1 MICSTIRDVCDDLVE
16 RGHNVAQQ
24 HTSHRG
30 VYGRCGKSSIR
41 IAWLPSLLE
50 HRCVPLF
57 LRRDEFVLRSADL
70 RLKQF
75 GADGQAE
82 VASERV

>member
-1 MICSTIRDVCDDLVE
+1 MTWLSAVTMSRSSTRAIAVST
-16 RGHNVAQQ
+16 AAA
-24 HTSHRG
+24 
-30 VYGRCGKSSIR
+30 GKSSIR